1 MGSPSLRQRSTAYFL
16 SACGSDRVRSQ
27 PSTPSEP
34 SESGSVSGRPS
45 SMCGRPA
52 PFSDGV
58 SDGGLYGP
66 RGYRYDGG
74 PLGALAV
81 MVRQYIARP
90 SDARHRVDHLVVYR
104 RAEGT

>member
-1 MGSPSLRQRSTAYFL
+1 MQPTTARQCRS
-16 SACGSDRVRSQ
+16 
-27 PSTPSEP
+27 
-34 SESGSVSGRPS
+34 RPS
-45 SMCGRPA
+45 ADRRWPVLPELRGVPA
-52 PFSDGV
+52 
-58 SDGGLYGP
+58 GP

-104 RAEGT
+104 RAEGTEPEQGDRWPTRDPDRRRRGRYRHDV